1 MDFRY
6 GGDYL
11 ISNKAIKKIRKE
23 NNMTLAELGE
33 KLGKSKQYMSELER
47 GNIRLTYDMAVDIA
61 RVFNTTPDKIFLKI
75 KSNNISQNKLA

>member
-1 MDFRY
+1 LDFRY